1 MEGGRPSQPRHLLVS
16 LVNIT
21 FNYCVLIQ
29 LYEKG
34 GENNEVP
41 ARGKLVEIVRK
52 AQEVGFTTLVR
63 ALAKTGQIRLAKR
76 LDETLAEKYGTKRPE
91 AACMCSYDM

>member
-1 MEGGRPSQPRHLLVS
+1 VS

-34 GENNEVP
+34 GESNEVS
-41 ARGKLVEIVRK
+41 ARAKLVKIVRE
-52 AQEVGFTTLVR
+52 AQEVGFRTLVR
-63 ALAKTGQIRLAKR
+63 ALAKTGQMRLANS
-76 LDETLAEKYGTKRPE
+76 LDETLADENVTKRPE

>member
-1 MEGGRPSQPRHLLVS
+1 MS

-34 GENNEVP
+34 GENNEVS
-41 ARGKLVEIVRK
+41 ARAKLVKIVRE
-52 AQEVGFTTLVR
+52 AQEVEVGFRTLVR
-63 ALAKTGQIRLAKR
+63 ALAKTGQMTLANS
-76 LDETLAEKYGTKRPE
+76 LDETLADENVTKRPE